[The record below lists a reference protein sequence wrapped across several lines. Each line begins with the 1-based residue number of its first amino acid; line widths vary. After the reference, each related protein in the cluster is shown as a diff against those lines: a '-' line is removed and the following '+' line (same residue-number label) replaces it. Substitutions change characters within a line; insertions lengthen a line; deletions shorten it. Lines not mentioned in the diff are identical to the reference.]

1 MSRSCGHPLTL
12 GLVLSFCLPSLAE
25 SPTNNESAADL
36 RVTVRVYNFAQ
47 ISPKVLVEAEREAT
61 RIFRKVG
68 VETLWLD
75 CPLTLADCQTYPAC
89 QQASGLKDFVLRI
102 LPKAMAERLS
112 FRGTT
117 FGFALPCPPDESGC
131 IANLFYHCVEQLTQ
145 VGNTPRELTLGH
157 AAAHELGHLL
167 LGTNSHSSTG
177 LMKAHW
183 SRRDLRSASFGHLL
197 FTSEQAEVIRPEV
210 LRRIKQQEALQ
221 ACGGAPAIG
230 YAPNQSCRPSV
241 AFQRR

>member
-1 MSRSCGHPLTL
+1 MSRSCGRPLTL

-25 SPTNNESAADL
+25 SPSNNESAVGL

-89 QQASGLKDFVLRI
+89 RQASGPNDFVLRI

-177 LMKAHW
+177 LMQAHW
-183 SRRDLRSASFGHLL
+183 SRKDLRSACLGHLL
-197 FTSEQAEVIRPEV
+197 FTSEQAEVIRAEV

-221 ACGGAPAIG
+221 ARGRVP
-230 YAPNQSCRPSV
+230 Q
-241 AFQRR
+241 